1 MRDGG
6 DRQKAVSIYTQRW
19 VIAYGNFMFRYR
31 NLAFPVV
38 LIVLTVLS
46 KPSYPYGSQT
56 IEWWMDVVAI
66 LVAIVGQGVR
76 AAVVGLEY
84 IKRGGRNKRV
94 YADRLVTG
102 GIFAYARNPLYVGN
116 IILIAALLI
125 IADTLLTQIVGTLFT
140 LFTYVA
146 IVAAEEEYLRGKF
159 GPEYEAYCRQAN
171 RWLPRLRGLGKTL
184 GGMTFNWRRVIIKEY
199 SSVYSWILAA
209 LALELH
215 ETLVLNSANAAVEAM
230 TVLAGLWLVA
240 TVAFLT
246 AGYLKKTK
254 RLTDPSA

>member
-1 MRDGG
+1 M
-6 DRQKAVSIYTQRW
+6 SIYTHRW
-19 VIAYGNFMFRYR
+19 VIVYGNFMFRFR

-46 KPSYPYGSQT
+46 KPSYPYGSQVMD
-56 IEWWMDVVAI
+56 WWIDAVAI
-66 LVAIVGQGVR
+66 LVAFIGQGVR

-94 YADRLVTG
+94 YADHLVTG
-102 GIFAYARNPLYVGN
+102 GIFAHARNPLYVGN
-116 IILIAALLI
+116 IILIAALMI
-125 IADTLLTQIVGTLFT
+125 IADTVLTQVVGTLFT

-159 GPEYEAYCRQAN
+159 GPEYEAYCRQVN
-171 RWLPRLRGLGKTL
+171 RWLPSLRGLRKTL

-209 LALELH
+209 LALEVH
-215 ETLVLNSANAAVEAM
+215 ETLILNSLSAEIVFM
-230 TVLAGLWLVA
+230 TVLASLWLIA

-254 RLTDPSA
+254 RLTDTSA